1 MKELIKKIRSLVN
14 MSQEQF
20 AKEIGTTVIS
30 INRFKETCFYA
41 LTKQVDFILYLCI
54 IILEVIS
61 MLIDTN
67 VIVPMT
73 DANQNF
79 SKVTRIVDMDGM
91 AVIMKNNKP
100 RYIVV
105 DFDEYEMVSTVIQM
119 RKQKIDT
126 VANSIIDENM
136 EALLELA
143 K

>member
-1 MKELIKKIRSLVN
+1 M
-14 MSQEQF
+14 M
-20 AKEIGTTVIS
+20 
-30 INRFKETCFYA
+30 
-41 LTKQVDFILYLCI
+41 
-54 IILEVIS
+54 
-61 MLIDTN
+61 IDTN

-105 DFDEYEMVSTVIQM
+105 DFDEYEMVSTAMQM
-119 RKQKIDT
+119 RKQKIDA
-126 VANSIIDENM
+126 VVDSIIDENM